1 MSYARKVGFSATS
14 KAMRVPAEVL
24 ASILR
29 QTGVLAT
36 LWCFID
42 GSPQVRGIEKETDRF
57 GQLMVFFYGR
67 GINKQT
73 PMVANSA
80 AGCCCNGMLP
90 LSAHHHYPAHRYDEI
105 LPLGTS

>member
-1 MSYARKVGFSATS
+1 
-14 KAMRVPAEVL
+14 MRVPAEVL

-57 GQLMVFFYGR
+57 GQLMVFL
-67 GINKQT
+67 
-73 PMVANSA
+73 A
-80 AGCCCNGMLP
+80 AL
-90 LSAHHHYPAHRYDEI
+90 
-105 LPLGTS
+105 